1 MNGRASQR
9 KGREAEIEL
18 SHIFQGYGIPA
29 EPGSAMNFG
38 AEPDIKGV
46 SGLHCEVK
54 RRERWSLPEWTAQAE
69 RDAAAMGDGAPA
81 VIFRSNRQPWR
92 ICMRLDDF
100 MEFYRKAQAKGGP
113 P

>member
-1 MNGRASQR
+1 MNGRASQK
-9 KGREAEIEL
+9 KGRAAEIEL

-29 EPGSAMNFG
+29 EPGSALNFG
-38 AEPDIKGV
+38 TEPDIKGV
-46 SGLHCEVK
+46 PGLHIESKRCEK
-54 RRERWSLPEWTAQAE
+54 WSLPAWTAQAE

>member
-1 MNGRASQR
+1 MPGKMCQR
-9 KGREAEIEL
+9 KGRAAEIEL
-18 SHIFQGYGIPA
+18 CRLLQSYGISA
-29 EPGSAMNFG
+29 EPGSALNFG
-38 AEPDIKGV
+38 TEPDIKGV
-46 SGLHCEVK
+46 PGLHCEVK

-81 VIFRSNRQPWR
+81 VICRSNRQPWR
-92 ICMRLDDF
+92 ICMRLSDF